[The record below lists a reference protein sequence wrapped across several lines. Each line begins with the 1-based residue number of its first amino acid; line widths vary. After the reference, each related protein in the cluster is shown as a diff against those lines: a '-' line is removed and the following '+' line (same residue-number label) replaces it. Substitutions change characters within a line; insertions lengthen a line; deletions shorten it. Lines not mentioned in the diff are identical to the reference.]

1 LEIQT
6 LARVRITMKTI
17 FLPLTT
23 IVLLTLFALGCG
35 GYGSGSGSG
44 SGAMAAGTPH
54 IADPL
59 VPNTATS
66 GSAGFTLTVNGSGF
80 VGGSTIYWNSTAH
93 TTQFMTSGQLT
104 TPITAAEVATAG
116 SVPVYVKNP
125 GGTGIYNN
133 QPGQTSNTVNFTVQ

>member
-1 LEIQT
+1 MRAIL
-6 LARVRITMKTI
+6 
-17 FLPLTT
+17 FPSTT
-23 IVLLTLFALGCG
+23 TVLLILFTLGCG

-44 SGAMAAGTPH
+44 SGAMAAGAPN

-59 VPNTATS
+59 VPNTANA

-93 TTQFMTSGQLT
+93 ATQFMTNGQLT
-104 TPITAAEVATAG
+104 TPITSAEIATAG

-133 QPGQTSNTVNFTVQ
+133 QPGQISNTVTFTVQ